1 MGVTVADTLEHARIF
16 ADVDRGQLAA
26 LAKHAQEIEVAA
38 GADLTHE
45 GRYEGFVYIVV
56 SGMVAVI
63 RDGRTVDTIGPGD
76 IVGEIAAI
84 DGGPRT
90 ATARAIDDSRLIVI
104 SQVHFNDALDAS
116 PELREIVMRS
126 MEGRLARIDAES

>member
-1 MGVTVADTLEHARIF
+1 VGVSIADTLEHVRIF
-16 ADVDRGQLAA
+16 ADVDREQLAG
-26 LAKHAQEIEVAA
+26 LAKHAQEIEVPA

-90 ATARAIDDSRLIVI
+90 ATARAVDDSHLIVI

-116 PELREIVMRS
+116 PGLREIVMQS
-126 MEGRLARIDAES
+126 MEGRLARIDAEG